1 MISLEIAKKLK
12 EAGLKWEPKAGDWFY
27 RKDGV
32 RGFVTDANMGD
43 WWAVFPPDGKE
54 VAFCI
59 EEADRFIF
67 APRLDQLLA
76 EIDTRGYCFEISNMA
91 ISSSKPRETLYSCKV
106 FPKKRAGVDDDDDFV
121 AYDETLINAAASALL
136 WILEGRAVRE

>member
-1 MISLEIAKKLK
+1 MLSLELARKLK
-12 EAGLKWEPKAGDWFY
+12 EAGLEWEPKQGDWFY

-67 APRLDQLLA
+67 ASRLDQLLA
-76 EIDTRGYCFEISNMA
+76 EIDRQECQYILNNN
-91 ISSSKPRETLYSCKV
+91 
-106 FPKKRAGVDDDDDFV
+106 FPGMPKGAGIELLVKNAPGWLGSGNSAEEV
-121 AYDETLINAAASALL
+121 AAEALL
-136 WILEGRAVRE
+136 WLCLKGS